1 MQAVLSTSPKGRG
14 GEGGGSMVPGVPYPR
29 ECKLGMKMRQ
39 LALSR
44 VFFMKNV
51 MYRMLRFGKKG
62 LERITAFSQTEMSI
76 VFGTGWST
84 NYIV

>member
-1 MQAVLSTSPKGRG
+1 MQAVLSTSPKGR
-14 GEGGGSMVPGVPYPR
+14 EGGGGGAWSQAFPTLESVNWV
-29 ECKLGMKMRQ
+29 KMRQ
-39 LALSR
+39 LALSC

-51 MYRMLRFGKKG
+51 IYRMLRFGKKG
-62 LERITAFSQTEMSI
+62 LERISAFSQTEMSI